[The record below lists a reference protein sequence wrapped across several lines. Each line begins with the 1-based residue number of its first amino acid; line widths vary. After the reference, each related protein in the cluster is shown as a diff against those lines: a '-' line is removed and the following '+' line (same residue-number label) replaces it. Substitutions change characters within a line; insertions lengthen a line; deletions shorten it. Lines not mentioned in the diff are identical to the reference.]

1 MASNLLAPAANS
13 WRNQSWGLR
22 IMRVW
27 LGCTWIYAGWDKAT
41 DAGFLSR
48 GSSTFI
54 GTQLSGYSTQSPLGA
69 GPFDTL
75 IEYSLQVGVIVMV
88 GEFAIGLATL
98 LWVAPTLAALGG
110 FSMSL
115 SLWLASTFT
124 ASPYFLASN
133 TAYAI
138 LWLSYLLLI
147 KNKRKGFSMSLERR
161 GVMRIAIIA
170 GLSAAFAGAGK
181 FFTPKAMQ
189 DSANAATST
198 KIVKLASL
206 KVGATKNFVLADG
219 APAILFRTKTGVFA
233 YSTICTHQGCTVAY
247 EPAKKIL
254 KCPCHLAEF
263 DPFKSAKPVVGPAIN
278 PLGKV
283 KVAISGAWVILT

>member
-1 MASNLLAPAANS
+1 MASNLLATAANS

-69 GPFDTL
+69 GVFDTL

-98 LWVAPTLAALGG
+98 LWVAPTLAAFAG
-110 FSMSL
+110 FLMSL

-147 KNKRKGFSMSLERR
+147 KNKRKGFSILVEVAALALSCIAL
-161 GVMRIAIIA
+161 GVKNLPAPAKAAESAPMIAIRI
-170 GLSAAFAGAGK
+170 
-181 FFTPKAMQ
+181 TPRRSNDIEKP
-189 DSANAATST
+189 
-198 KIVKLASL
+198 
-206 KVGATKNFVLADG
+206 FR
-219 APAILFRTKTGVFA
+219 LFLIRSK
-233 YSTICTHQGCTVAY
+233 
-247 EPAKKIL
+247 
-254 KCPCHLAEF
+254 
-263 DPFKSAKPVVGPAIN
+263 
-278 PLGKV
+278 
-283 KVAISGAWVILT
+283 